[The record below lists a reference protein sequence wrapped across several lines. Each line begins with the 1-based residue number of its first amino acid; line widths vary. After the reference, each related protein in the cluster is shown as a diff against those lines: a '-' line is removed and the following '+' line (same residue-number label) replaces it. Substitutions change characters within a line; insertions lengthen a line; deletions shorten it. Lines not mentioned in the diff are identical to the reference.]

1 MEERSKTSEKLKT
14 ISNVSVFY
22 LSDLSPHF
30 LKGTKISN
38 SNMYTAPK
46 RLSSN
51 AASVS
56 NVANASLDTL
66 GDESVNNMSDL
77 TNGQL
82 RNPKGTCKNNYQIRL
97 FDLNIVNAVRTNS
110 PVTLRRTSLKS
121 FPCHSSLKRRNTSL
135 V

>member
-22 LSDLSPHF
+22 LSDLPPHF

-66 GDESVNNMSDL
+66 GDESGNNTSDL
-77 TNGQL
+77 TNSQL
-82 RNPKGTCKNNYQIRL
+82 RNPTGTCKNNYQIPL

-110 PVTLRRTSLKS
+110 LVTLRRASKKLSLP
-121 FPCHSSLKRRNTSL
+121 F
-135 V
+135 

>member
-51 AASVS
+51 ADSVS
-56 NVANASLDTL
+56 DVANASLDTL
-66 GDESVNNMSDL
+66 GDESANNMSDL

-82 RNPKGTCKNNYQIRL
+82 RNPTGTCKNNYQIRL
-97 FDLNIVNAVRTNS
+97 FENIVNAVRTNS
-110 PVTLRRTSLKS
+110 PVALRRASKKLSLP
-121 FPCHSSLKRRNTSL
+121 F
-135 V
+135 

>member
-30 LKGTKISN
+30 LKGTKISD

-66 GDESVNNMSDL
+66 GDESANNMSDL
-77 TNGQL
+77 TSGQL
-82 RNPKGTCKNNYQIRL
+82 RNPTGTCKNNYQIRL
-97 FDLNIVNAVRTNS
+97 FDSNIVNAVRTNS
-110 PVTLRRTSLKS
+110 PVTLRRASLKS
-121 FPCHSSLKRRNTSL
+121 FPCHSSLMRRNTSL

>member
-66 GDESVNNMSDL
+66 GDESANNMSDL

-82 RNPKGTCKNNYQIRL
+82 RNPTGTCKNNYQIRL
-97 FDLNIVNAVRTNS
+97 FDSNIVNAVRTNS
-110 PVTLRRTSLKS
+110 PVTLRRASLKS
-121 FPCHSSLKRRNTSL
+121 FPCHSSLMRRNTSL

>member
-1 MEERSKTSEKLKT
+1 MEERSKTPEKLKT
-14 ISNVSVFY
+14 ISKVSVFY

-66 GDESVNNMSDL
+66 GDESANNMSDL
-77 TNGQL
+77 INGQL
-82 RNPKGTCKNNYQIRL
+82 RNPTGTCKNNYQIRL
-97 FDLNIVNAVRTNS
+97 FDLNIVNAVRTN
-110 PVTLRRTSLKS
+110 
-121 FPCHSSLKRRNTSL
+121 CHPTGALDVNFWNISVRKTI
-135 V
+135 

>member
-38 SNMYTAPK
+38 SNTYTAPK

-66 GDESVNNMSDL
+66 GDESANNMSDL

-82 RNPKGTCKNNYQIRL
+82 RNPTGACKNNYQIRM
-97 FDLNIVNAVRTNS
+97 FDLNIMNAVRTNS
-110 PVTLRRTSLKS
+110 PVTLRRASLKS
-121 FPCHSSLKRRNTSL
+121 FPCHSSLRRQNTSL